1 MARGSHGSQ
10 GKTSMRREL
19 MTRVKRLE
27 ACLGTDAPSQA
38 AIKSRASVGA
48 KVDTLLAA
56 IERGDLLPEPEGPV
70 ECSPSP
76 SPMRDKLLA
85 RLEKMAQAQG
95 LENP

>member
-1 MARGSHGSQ
+1 MQ
-10 GKTSMRREL
+10 REL
-19 MTRVKRLE
+19 MTRLKRLE
-27 ACLGTDAPSQA
+27 ARLGTDAPSQA

-76 SPMRDKLLA
+76 ARDKLLA
-85 RLEKMAQAQG
+85 RLEKMAQG
-95 LENP
+95 VENP

>member
-1 MARGSHGSQ
+1 
-10 GKTSMRREL
+10 MRRDL
-19 MTRVKRLE
+19 ITRLKRLE
-27 ACLGTDAPSQA
+27 AHSGTDAPSQA

-76 SPMRDKLLA
+76 TRDKLLA
-85 RLEKMAQAQG
+85 RLDKMGQG
-95 LENP
+95 VASP